1 MAGAASWFRRLLFEL
16 CWEMCSGRGRRCL
29 KSCTQSHCHMR
40 PGQLGSASH
49 VLCFMS
55 CSEPG
60 IASPGHG
67 RVEKA
72 RGEKKEFC
80 EWGE

>member
-29 KSCTQSHCHMR
+29 KSCTRSRCHMR

-55 CSEPG
+55 C
-60 IASPGHG
+60 
-67 RVEKA
+67 
-72 RGEKKEFC
+72 
-80 EWGE
+80 